1 MSATS
6 PAPAGQRKKVTIGTL
21 RTMKA
26 KGIPASYITAY
37 DYPSA
42 CFAEAGGIDM
52 ILVGDSGGMTLLG
65 YKNTLPVTMEEM
77 LHFTKAVCRGAKTAF
92 VVGDMPFMSY
102 QSSNELAQRNAGRF
116 IAEAGCD
123 CIKLEGGRKMAER
136 VRAIADAGIAVMGHI
151 GLTPQ
156 SLSAAGGYRVYGKT
170 RDEFESLLDDA
181 LALEAAGA
189 SFVLLEAIPEEPAG
203 YVRDALK
210 VPAYGIGAGRHMD
223 GQLLILHDMIG
234 AFVGDVSPKFA
245 KRYANVGQVI
255 TNALSEY
262 SRDVKEGK
270 FPADEHLYPIDAE
283 EAAKIRAYVE
293 ERRK

>member
-1 MSATS
+1 MSATPS
-6 PAPAGQRKKVTIGTL
+6 TSAAPRKKITIGTL
-21 RTMKA
+21 RAMKA
-26 KGIPASYITAY
+26 KGVPASYITAY

-42 CFAEAGGIDM
+42 CFAEAAGIDM

-65 YKNTLPVTMEEM
+65 YKNTLPVTMDEM

-102 QSSNELAQRNAGRF
+102 QTSNEVAQMNAGRL

-123 CIKLEGGRKMAER
+123 CVKLEGGRKMAQR

-170 RDEFESLLDDA
+170 REEFESILEDA
-181 LALEAAGA
+181 LALEEAGA

-203 YVRDALK
+203 YVREALK
-210 VPAYGIGAGRHMD
+210 VPVYGIGAGRHVD

-234 AFVGDVSPKFA
+234 AFVGDIAPKFA
-245 KRYANVGQVI
+245 KRYASVGQVI
-255 TNALSEY
+255 TEALSEY
-262 SRDVKEGK
+262 VRDVKGGQ
-270 FPADEHLYPIDAE
+270 FPAVEHLYPIDPD

-293 ERRK
+293 QRRK

>member
-1 MSATS
+1 
-6 PAPAGQRKKVTIGTL
+6 
-21 RTMKA
+21 MKA
-26 KGIPASYITAY
+26 KGVPASYITAY

-42 CFAEAGGIDM
+42 CFAESAGIDM

-77 LHFTKAVCRGAKTAF
+77 LHFTKAVCRGARSAF

-102 QSSNELAQRNAGRF
+102 QTSDEVAQINAGRL

-123 CIKLEGGRKMAER
+123 CVKLEGGRKMAQR

-170 RDEFESLLDDA
+170 RAEFESILDDA

-203 YVRDALK
+203 FVRDALK
-210 VPAYGIGAGRHMD
+210 VPVYGIGAGRHVD

-234 AFVGDVSPKFA
+234 AFVGDVAPRFA

-255 TNALSEY
+255 TDALSAY
-262 SRDVKEGK
+262 VRDVKAGA
-270 FPADEHLYPIDAE
+270 FPSEEHLYPIDPHQAE
-283 EAAKIRAYVE
+283 QIRACVAA
-293 ERRK
+293 RKR

>member
-1 MSATS
+1 MSAS
-6 PAPAGQRKKVTIGTL
+6 PASAARKKVTIGAL
-21 RTMKA
+21 RAMKA
-26 KGIPASYITAY
+26 KGVTASYITAY

-42 CFAEAGGIDM
+42 CFAEAAGIDM

-65 YKNTLPVTMEEM
+65 YKNTLPVTMDEM

-102 QSSNELAQRNAGRF
+102 QTSNEVAQINAGRL

-123 CIKLEGGRKMAER
+123 CVKLEGGRKMAER

-170 RDEFESLLDDA
+170 RDEFESILEDA

-210 VPAYGIGAGRHMD
+210 VPVYGIGAGRHMD

-245 KRYANVGQVI
+245 KRYANVGKVI
-255 TNALSEY
+255 TDALAEFN
-262 SRDVKEGK
+262 RDIKEGK
-270 FPADEHLYPIDAE
+270 FPAEEHLYPIDPQ
-283 EAAKIRAYVE
+283 EAARIRAYVE
-293 ERRK
+293 QRRK

>member
-1 MSATS
+1 MSAF
-6 PAPAGQRKKVTIGTL
+6 PAPAARKKVTIGAL
-21 RTMKA
+21 RAMKA
-26 KGIPASYITAY
+26 KGVTASYITAY

-42 CFAEAGGIDM
+42 CFAEAAGIDM

-65 YKNTLPVTMEEM
+65 YKNTLPVTMDEM

-102 QSSNELAQRNAGRF
+102 QTSNELAQINAGRL

-123 CIKLEGGRKMAER
+123 CVKLEGGRKMAER

-170 RDEFESLLDDA
+170 RDEFESILEDA

-210 VPAYGIGAGRHMD
+210 VPVYGIGAGRRMD

-245 KRYANVGQVI
+245 KRYANVGKVI
-255 TNALSEY
+255 TDALAEFN
-262 SRDVKEGK
+262 RDIKEGK
-270 FPADEHLYPIDAE
+270 FPAEEHLYPIDPQ
-283 EAAKIRAYVE
+283 EAARIRAYVE
-293 ERRK
+293 QRRK